1 MNHRKELE
9 TTKVNYMVKFGSL
22 ENEVNQ
28 SISKNNVL
36 KNKIKKIKKF
46 MVSLCKL
53 IEEQQQELNNQNK
66 QKRGTDQQT
75 HGGNGMDDDTD
86 SDNEKLPTL
95 ELLCHKVK
103 TLMTDLI
110 EVKIQ
115 RFKRN
120 SARKS
125 IMRGPRSYAGDVE
138 SLFNGEKSQ
147 K

>member
-53 IEEQQQELNNQNK
+53 IEEQQ
-66 QKRGTDQQT
+66 
-75 HGGNGMDDDTD
+75 
-86 SDNEKLPTL
+86 
-95 ELLCHKVK
+95 
-103 TLMTDLI
+103 
-110 EVKIQ
+110 
-115 RFKRN
+115 
-120 SARKS
+120 
-125 IMRGPRSYAGDVE
+125 
-138 SLFNGEKSQ
+138 
-147 K
+147 